1 MTESA
6 TVNTLLVRLAC
17 LLALVVLVSVPAA
30 AQDSA
35 PELGDDFIL
44 FFDGPNVLIPTVDP
58 QNVADPIDPAS
69 GNRVAKFSYG
79 NWSAGGFSWERS
91 VGIDM
96 TANVSDTPGEGD
108 TLFVSLL
115 VDPLNATK
123 PGLSLTF
130 FDKTDDSS
138 AQDGSADLEF
148 RLQWPIPEALR
159 DGQWHDLAIPLPPTT
174 TTALD
179 SAKAG
184 VDTQGNPLTTPLDD
198 NAKNWV
204 YGGAWSLGGFGLWAP
219 GDVVGGAEFE
229 EFQWDGVRGL
239 TVFFDTDQG
248 GGPVYLDNVYI
259 GGPGTD
265 VSQATTTP
273 AAMTG
278 ASFSADGEENVI
290 SWTPNPEFGGYN
302 VYMSEG
308 PITAETIA
316 SGEAILLGSRAFNA
330 SSFEVRHSFE
340 IPHPSLAP
348 MPLYYAVTST
358 SLFGVENRDVSAS
371 SAQVANANLP
381 VQPFVLMAT
390 DEEAN
395 TIFNN
400 VASGVVSD
408 DGFPDVTPFRIDPTT
423 WKAGDVPT
431 ADDADDQSA
440 IVKVTA
446 DNSGFMYVYVRVT
459 DDVATFAPDGT
470 PGTDTWNFDAFE
482 MGFGAYDVR
491 DANGSIIGGSPHNDF
506 QRGDTPDYQLRIAPQ
521 TDASGNI
528 VGTSVFS
535 ASDPANGGG
544 VFGEIQGGGGSA
556 ELLADGSGWHV
567 LFAFPFESI
576 IDPAQDVPFAV
587 PTSGGLKIV
596 PMIFAIADADG
607 GARESQSIMSSRPSA
622 GAGWWNTPLQW
633 PSIAVAGR
641 SLAVDTDDVAALPF
655 EFSLD
660 QNYPNPFMGATA
672 IQFSLAKSESVRLSV
687 YNVLGQEVAV
697 LVDGETMPAGRHE
710 VVFNASGLSAGMYM
724 YRIEAGSSFD
734 RTQSMMLVK

>member
-6 TVNTLLVRLAC
+6 TVNTLLARLAC
-17 LLALVVLVSVPAA
+17 IMALAVLVITPAT

-35 PELGDDFIL
+35 PVLGDDFIL

-58 QNVADPIDPAS
+58 QNVSDPLDPAS
-69 GNRVAKFSYG
+69 GNRVAKFNYG
-79 NWSAGGFSWERS
+79 NWSAGGFFWGRNEG
-91 VGIDM
+91 VDM
-96 TANVSDTPGEGD
+96 TANVSDTGGEGD

-115 VDPLNATK
+115 VDPLNAGK
-123 PGLSLTF
+123 PGLSLTL
-130 FDKTDDSS
+130 FDKTDDST
-138 AQDGSADLEF
+138 ARDGSADLEF

-159 DGQWHDLAIPLPPTT
+159 DGQWHDLALALPPSTT
-174 TTALD
+174 AALD

-184 VDTQGNPLTTPLDD
+184 VDLQGNPLATPLDD

-219 GDVVGGAEFE
+219 GDAVDGAEFQ
-229 EFQWDGVRGL
+229 EFQWDAVRGL
-239 TVFFDTDQG
+239 SVFFDTDQG
-248 GGPVYLDNVYI
+248 GGPVYVDNVYI

-265 VSQATTTP
+265 VSAATTPPP
-273 AAMTG
+273 AMSG
-278 ASFSADGEENVI
+278 ASFSADGDENVI
-290 SWTPNPEFGGYN
+290 SWTPDPAFGGYN
-302 VYMSEG
+302 VYVSEG

-316 SGEAILLGSRAFNA
+316 DGEASLLGSKAFNA
-330 SSFEVRHSFE
+330 TEFEVRHSFLV
-340 IPHPSLAP
+340 PHPSLAP

-371 SAQVANANLP
+371 TAQIANVDLP

-390 DEEAN
+390 DSEAN

-408 DGFPDVTPFRIDPTT
+408 DGFPDVAPFSIDSTT
-423 WKAGDVPT
+423 WKAGDVPLP
-431 ADDADDQSA
+431 DDEDDQSA
-440 IVKVTA
+440 IIKVTA

-459 DDVATFAPDGT
+459 DDTATFSADGT

-491 DANGSIIGGSPHNDF
+491 DANGTVIGGSPHLDF
-506 QRGDTPDYQLRIAPQ
+506 QRGATPDYQLRIAPQ
-521 TDASGNI
+521 VDASGNI
-528 VGTSVFS
+528 VTTSVFS
-535 ASDPANGGG
+535 SSDPANGGG
-544 VFGEIQGGGGSA
+544 VAGEIQGGGGVA
-556 ELLADGSGWHV
+556 ELLPDGGGWHV
-567 LFAFPFESI
+567 LFTFPFESI

-587 PTSGGLKIV
+587 PASGALKVI
-596 PMIFAIADADG
+596 PMIFGIADADG
-607 GARESQSIMSSRPSA
+607 ATRESQTILGTRSNA
-622 GAGWWNTPLQW
+622 GAGWWNTPAQW

-641 SLAVDTDDVAALPF
+641 ALAVDTEDTAALPF

-660 QNYPNPFMGATA
+660 QNYPNPFAASTS
-672 IQFSLAKSESVRLSV
+672 IQFSLAKAESVRLSV

-710 VVFNASGLSAGMYM
+710 VDFNASGLTSGMYL
-724 YRIEAGSSFD
+724 YRIEAGSSFE
-734 RTQSMMLVK
+734 RTHSMMLVK